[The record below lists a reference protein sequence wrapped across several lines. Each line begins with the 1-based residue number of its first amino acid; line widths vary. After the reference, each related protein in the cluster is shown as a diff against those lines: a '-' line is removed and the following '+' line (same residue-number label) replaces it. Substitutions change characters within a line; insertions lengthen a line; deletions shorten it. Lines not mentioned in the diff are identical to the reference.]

1 MQFRLTMTCC
11 VCSRAYHAHVISET
25 GCSTNPELLP
35 ETGSTEA
42 HRLEETILF
51 DKVSAR
57 KHFRW
62 RHTKYWLRAIAGL
75 TGKCRPEVIANL
87 AARSPQPICHREN
100 AATTILCVRPH
111 GAKTSLLSVRVAVG
125 QETKDLAT
133 DTPRTTSF
141 CPMLWAKRELGKS
154 TSGVAHCLGSPSL
167 MCSASH
173 PKNI

>member
-1 MQFRLTMTCC
+1 MTCC

-62 RHTKYWLRAIAGL
+62 RHTKYWLKAIAGL
-75 TGKCRPEVIANL
+75 TGKCRPEVIASL
-87 AARSPQPICHREN
+87 AARSHQPLAIASTQLRQSCVFDRVGPRPLCFLCAWQLARKRKILLLILRGQQVFVLCCGRN
-100 AATTILCVRPH
+100 ANL
-111 GAKTSLLSVRVAVG
+111 GSLRVALHTV
-125 QETKDLAT
+125 
-133 DTPRTTSF
+133 
-141 CPMLWAKRELGKS
+141 
-154 TSGVAHCLGSPSL
+154 
-167 MCSASH
+167 
-173 PKNI
+173 